1 MTTGNLKV
9 KKGAAPTG
17 LFSGEQETQISK
29 SGIVGI
35 ESRAP
40 PVSGLLL
47 NAGQGR
53 PE

>member
-1 MTTGNLKV
+1 M

-17 LFSGEQETQISK
+17 SFSGEQETQISK
-29 SGIVGI
+29 SGIVGM

-40 PVSGLLL
+40 PVPGLLL

-53 PE
+53 PEW